1 MNFKSIVTVGLSLC
15 LVLGSSGNSYAA
27 ADGTAGTD
35 YEGHWAQKQINRW
48 LEQGWLTGFADG
60 SVKPD
65 QEISRAEFVT
75 LINRC
80 FEITDGRKAAVFS
93 DLPKTSW
100 AYGEFSKAIG
110 AGYIEGYEGAVR
122 PNAPVTRQEAAMIIF
137 RLMKFE
143 TPAQEALSQF
153 SDSDQIASWS
163 RSEVTAAVNAGA
175 MKGYPDGRFA
185 PAKALTRAEAV
196 SLLDN
201 FTIPVGGGMPDATV
215 TTPAVLGASDPTA
228 IRDYKNV
235 TISTY
240 GVTLQ
245 NLLIHGDLLLDEAI
259 GGGEVTL
266 TNVEVKG
273 KVIVHGADSV
283 HLKDSALKQIIVQKK
298 NGTAR
303 LVAEG
308 STLVTSVS
316 AQSGVELE
324 EGGGAGAG
332 FTEINLPAGL
342 PAGIAVTLSG
352 IFGAGN
358 IEAKGSV
365 LHLKKGSVSTLNVA
379 AAAAGLKVELDQGTT
394 VTRAILNAATNVT
407 GAGRV
412 LAATVNEGAKGSSF
426 ANKPASLD
434 GSQKDSITISAALPA
449 VASSGGSNGSNG
461 DSGSTGGNTTT
472 PAALPLI
479 SGITVTQGPENM
491 YTNSAAVL
499 LNFEG
504 LSPDIRA
511 AADHPGYYFTAAAEA
526 VPNPV
531 NVYTRHL
538 PDMSVRFSFPVSPE
552 HLKDYMTI
560 ILYDRSNKAIG
571 YNVVKLD
578 LSAKYAV
585 LNEQAIRFTSGV
597 GITRDVRD
605 GLIRDRIAV
614 DGEWIAQHPEAKFY
628 SYIANTQLPYITNA
642 ARDFN
647 IKHVS
652 SQILYL
658 EQVTNDVYGI
668 SIESFADYAAP
679 FYTVPDFQE
688 QYMIVFYDDK
698 MNVAGYYQ
706 GASVLTDQQ
715 AADTVA
721 YKINQLP
728 AAAALTL
735 ADKEA
740 VNWTYGRYTGLTDA
754 QKVLLEVTAAN
765 KIIALKAV
773 ADQL

>member
-1 MNFKSIVTVGLSLC
+1 MNFRSIVTVGLSLC
-15 LVLGSSGNSYAA
+15 LVLGSSGNIYAA
-27 ADGTAGTD
+27 TAD
-35 YEGHWAQKQINRW
+35 YEGHWAQKQISHW
-48 LEQGWLTGFADG
+48 IEKGWLKGLPDG

-75 LINRC
+75 LINRS
-80 FEITDGRKAAVFS
+80 FDITDASKAAVFS

-100 AYGEFSKAIG
+100 AYSEFSKAIG
-110 AGYIEGYEGAVR
+110 AGYIEGFDGTIR
-122 PNAPVTRQEAAMIIF
+122 PNAPITRQEAAMIIF
-137 RLMKFE
+137 RLLML
-143 TPAQEALSQF
+143 EAGPPEVLSQF
-153 SDSDQIASWS
+153 SDSDQIAGWS
-163 RSEVTAAVNAGA
+163 KSEVAAVVAAGA

-185 PAKALTRAEAV
+185 PARAMTRAEAIA
-196 SLLDN
+196 LLDI
-201 FTIPVGGGMPDATV
+201 FTIVSGGLESLAVSTSEGFDGSA
-215 TTPAVLGASDPTA
+215 PADFH
-228 IRDYKNV
+228 RYNNV
-235 TISTY
+235 TVSTH

-245 NLLIHGDLLLDEAI
+245 NMVIYGDLLLDEAI
-259 GGGEVTL
+259 GEGEVTL
-266 TNVEVKG
+266 TNVDVKG

-283 HLKDSALKQIIVQKK
+283 QLKDSTLKQMIVQKK
-298 NGTAR
+298 SGTAR

-324 EGGGAGAG
+324 EGGVAGAG
-332 FTEINLPAGL
+332 FTEINLPASL
-342 PAGIAVTLSG
+342 PAGIVVTLSG
-352 IFGAGN
+352 IFGAVN

-365 LHLKKGSVSTLNVA
+365 LHLKKGSVSTLNVVA
-379 AAAAGLKVELDQGTT
+379 NAAGLKVELDQGTT

-449 VASSGGSNGSNG
+449 VASSGGSNG
-461 DSGSTGGNTTT
+461 DSGSAGGNTTI

-499 LNFEG
+499 LNLEG
-504 LSPDIRA
+504 LSPEVQA
-511 AADHPGYYFTAAAEA
+511 AADHPGYYFTAAAESA
-526 VPNPV
+526 PV
-531 NVYTRHL
+531 LNNVHTTHL
-538 PDMSVRFSFPVSPE
+538 PDMSPRFLFPAAPE
-552 HLKDYMTI
+552 QLKEYMTV
-560 ILYDRSNKAIG
+560 ILYDKNGQAIG
-571 YNVVKLD
+571 YNVVKLN
-578 LSAKYAV
+578 LSAKYAL
-585 LNEQAIRFTSGV
+585 LNEQAVRFTSGV

-614 DGEWIAQHPEAKFY
+614 EGEWIAQHPEAKFY
-628 SYIANTQLPYITNA
+628 SYVANTQLPYITNA

-668 SIESFADYAAP
+668 SFESFADYAAP
-679 FYTVPDFQE
+679 LYSVPDFQE
-688 QYMIVFYDDK
+688 QYMVVFYDNE

-706 GASVLTDQQ
+706 GASVLSDQQ

-728 AAAALTL
+728 AAAGLTL
-735 ADKEA
+735 ADKKA
-740 VNWTYGRYTGLTDA
+740 VNWAYGRYMGLTDA
-754 QKVLLEVTAAN
+754 QKALLEGTAVN
-765 KIIALKAV
+765 KIIALKAA